1 VRHGTP
7 PSCSSVQ
14 CCCLRAVLFVRKKR
28 RSIERRKRK
37 EKKLENFLNLK
48 IFRDK
53 NKRQFMKLVKII
65 FLKERY
71 MPNYK

>member
-1 VRHGTP
+1 
-7 PSCSSVQ
+7 
-14 CCCLRAVLFVRKKR
+14 VRKKR
-28 RSIERRKRK
+28 RSIERRKRKGRKRK